1 LSIISNI
8 NIVSQFIFIFLSL
21 GWKLFNKKN
30 ILQIL
35 LMSEEIA
42 PQELDFFLRFPTAQ
56 HISSPVEFLS
66 NSSWSGV
73 RSLST
78 KDEFRY
84 F

>member
-1 LSIISNI
+1 MVLNL
-8 NIVSQFIFIFLSL
+8 FLYSCHYDGSYL
-21 GWKLFNKKN
+21 IKKN

-84 F
+84 L

>member
-1 LSIISNI
+1 
-8 NIVSQFIFIFLSL
+8 
-21 GWKLFNKKN
+21 
-30 ILQIL
+30 
-35 LMSEEIA
+35 MSEEIA

-66 NSSWSGV
+66 NPSWSGV

-84 F
+84 CIGSIFVD

>member
-1 LSIISNI
+1 
-8 NIVSQFIFIFLSL
+8 
-21 GWKLFNKKN
+21 
-30 ILQIL
+30 
-35 LMSEEIA
+35 MSEEIA

-84 F
+84 FKNIQIDQIVKSLNSY

>member
-1 LSIISNI
+1 
-8 NIVSQFIFIFLSL
+8 
-21 GWKLFNKKN
+21 
-30 ILQIL
+30 
-35 LMSEEIA
+35 MSEEIA

-66 NSSWSGV
+66 NSSWSGI

-84 F
+84 FTNSVLIKIMVKKYFVL

>member
-1 LSIISNI
+1 
-8 NIVSQFIFIFLSL
+8 
-21 GWKLFNKKN
+21 
-30 ILQIL
+30 
-35 LMSEEIA
+35 MSEEIA

-78 KDEFRY
+78 KDEFRQALTSNSIDNCSL
-84 F
+84 

>member
-1 LSIISNI
+1 
-8 NIVSQFIFIFLSL
+8 
-21 GWKLFNKKN
+21 
-30 ILQIL
+30 
-35 LMSEEIA
+35 MSEEIA

-84 F
+84 FKNIQLDQIVKF